1 MEGFSG
7 EISAAFQLL
16 GYIDPGTGSLVIQ
29 VLAATVLSAGLFF
42 KGLRD
47 RITMTVGRMF
57 RSKKSTEASSTET
70 EEHTA
75 IAGQIGSDAA
85 KRKAA

>member
-7 EISAAFQLL
+7 AMSAAIHLL

-29 VLAATVLSAGLFF
+29 VLAATLLSAGLFF
-42 KGLRD
+42 KGLRE
-47 RITMTVGRMF
+47 RITMTVGSMF
-57 RSKKSTEASSTET
+57 RSKKSADAATHEG
-70 EEHTA
+70 EEHSA
-75 IAGQIGSDAA
+75 IAGQIGTDVA